1 MRKFLFLISIF
12 LVAGILQAQEPPKGY
27 ETQVIHV
34 SKARISPYYTVA
46 YKYRVNNT
54 SVKDPSK
61 IRALFVK
68 PAADTIN
75 RKKLRVVNPE
85 RNSLSLELSEQIK
98 YTFAKTDTPYIDTL
112 RVYLKLNKQ
121 GKITAID
128 MREIGLLNDSLKMS
142 SWKPSKAHDIL
153 AYNLY
158 KLMGAF
164 PERLLAESAG
174 ACGPNANISPQT
186 FNWSPGGYA
195 KKTRTRKSTIP
206 ADTTAVPVFRQSFAC
221 EVIVIVSTSPQNAS
235 QRATGI
241 RFVPNDKP
249 GSNPELIYEK
259 PDVGLLDN
267 R

>member
-1 MRKFLFLISIF
+1 MRTFILLLYFFVVS
-12 LVAGILQAQEPPKGY
+12 GILNAQEPPKGY
-27 ETQVIHV
+27 ETQVIHI

-46 YKYRVNNT
+46 YKYRVNNA

-68 PAADTIN
+68 ASADTIN

-98 YTFAKTDTPYIDTL
+98 YTFAKADTPYVDTL

-128 MREIGLLNDSLKMS
+128 MREIGPLNDSLKIS
-142 SWKPSKAHDIL
+142 SWKPSKVHDIL

-164 PERLLAESAG
+164 PDRLQAEAAGSGSA
-174 ACGPNANISPQT
+174 NSNISPQS

-195 KKTRTRKSTIP
+195 KKVRTKKTAFP
-206 ADTTAVPVFRQSFAC
+206 ADTTAAPIFRQSFAC
-221 EVIVIVSTSPQNAS
+221 EVIVIVSTSPQTAS
-235 QRATGI
+235 QRTTGI